1 VTDPKNK
8 PVLDERTFEKLLEA
22 AYVIQTHRGKMG
34 DAEAKMESLTERLR
48 EQERESVQQAPLEG
62 SKPEPEESSRA
73 DGEYTLTLS
82 EIVEVQRQI
91 QARHLEL
98 DKALA
103 VVAEKVARI
112 TDASGAAIGIL
123 EEKMVRYRAGTGT
136 PALPLE
142 SEVPLA
148 SAICA
153 ACVRTGQVI
162 RSEDVNTEVL
172 FDPEPCR
179 LRGILSLVAV
189 PIYHD
194 GDIVGAL
201 EVYFDQIHGFSEPDI
216 HTCRLMAGLVTE
228 AMGRD
233 AELKLQK
240 SVAAERSTM
249 LAAIEKLQP
258 NLAALAGEQF
268 AASAGTDA
276 EMQASEATAAISE
289 CWKCGNTLVAEEQF
303 CGRCGAPRVTD
314 DESYS
319 IQSKLA
325 SAWHMEQTG
334 HESIAAAPSYET
346 STPEDSTPEE
356 TRHLTAADDTDAG
369 ANDNDEPPSMQNKVA
384 SAWHMEQT
392 GHESVAAAPP
402 YETSPPEATTQS
414 IDTRNEADLED
425 DTADAYLPEP
435 SSSRPEL
442 EETAPEFAES
452 LNAGA
457 DEGTMT
463 ESLSTGSQIGGDEDH
478 VEAPSAALE
487 KPRQE
492 DERMVWSSAARARD
506 FLESLSATR
515 EPSAIARFWRSRR
528 GDFYLAV
535 AVILMVVVIR
545 WGIWSN
551 HPVGATG
558 SGTSVSSSASRHK
571 PPAPDADLSLFD
583 RLLIGLG
590 LADPPD
596 DAPEYKGNPDTQVW
610 VDLQTAL
617 YYCPG
622 SDLYSKTPKG
632 KLASQREAQ
641 LDQFEPAYRKPCD

>member
-22 AYVIQTHRGKMG
+22 AYVIQKHRGNMR
-34 DAEAKMESLTERLR
+34 DAEASMESLTERLR
-48 EQERESVQQAPLEG
+48 EQQESAQQAPLEA
-62 SKPEPEESSRA
+62 SKPESEESSRS
-73 DGEYTLTLS
+73 DGDYTLTLS
-82 EIVEVQRQI
+82 EIVEAQRQI

-103 VVAEKVARI
+103 VVAEKVAHI
-112 TDASGAAIGIL
+112 IGASGAAIGIL

-142 SEVPLA
+142 SKVPLA
-148 SAICA
+148 TAICA

-162 RSEDVNTEVL
+162 RSEDIDTEVL

-179 LRGILSLVAV
+179 QRGILSLVAV
-189 PIYHD
+189 PIYYD

-201 EVYFDQIHGFSEPDI
+201 EIYFDKIHGFSEPDI

-228 AMGRD
+228 AIGRD
-233 AELKLQK
+233 AELKLKK

-268 AASAGTDA
+268 AASAGTDTDT
-276 EMQASEATAAISE
+276 EMQASEVTAATSE
-289 CWKCGNTLVAEEQF
+289 CWKCGNTVVAEEQF

-325 SAWHMEQTG
+325 SAWHMEQTS
-334 HESIAAAPSYET
+334 HETVAAAPPYET
-346 STPEDSTPEE
+346 STPEE
-356 TRHLTAADDTDAG
+356 TTHATAAADTDAG
-369 ANDNDEPPSMQNKVA
+369 ANDELPSMQNKVA
-384 SAWHMEQT
+384 SAWHMQQASDE
-392 GHESVAAAPP
+392 E
-402 YETSPPEATTQS
+402 TTQS
-414 IDTRNEADLED
+414 TVSMNEGDLEGDNSLADL
-425 DTADAYLPEP
+425 
-435 SSSRPEL
+435 PEL
-442 EETAPEFAES
+442 SSLPDGEENAPEFAES
-452 LNAGA
+452 LHASA
-457 DEGTMT
+457 DHGTMT
-463 ESLSTGSQIGGDEDH
+463 ESLSTKSQVDEDEDH

-487 KPRQE
+487 KPQQE
-492 DERMVWSSAARARD
+492 DEQIVWSSAARARD

-515 EPSAIARFWRSRR
+515 EPSALGRFWRSRR

-558 SGTSVSSSASRHK
+558 SGTSVSSASRHK

-596 DAPEYKGNPDTQVW
+596 EAPEYKGNPDTQVW